1 MTNKLIRLSKLIS
14 HAGIC
19 SRKNAEFLIK
29 NGDVKINDN
38 VFKEFFI
45 EKSLIKSIKVK
56 DKPLTNI
63 KTRVWILNKPV
74 GYVSSNKEQF
84 SQKSLFRLV
93 PKDLPRVVSV
103 GRLDIKSEGL
113 LLLTTNPKLSS
124 YLEDPSNKIER
135 RYIVKVSGKIPEN
148 LDKLVEGQFLVDGIL
163 YNEIKIK
170 HPDAMLLFRVGDFY
184 ETFGED
190 AILASKI
197 LGIVLTKRAN
207 GAASHVELAGFPH
220 HSLNLYLPNFK
231 LSSYSKAFKI
241 SKSFGD
247 SILSMFKF
255 LKFVSEF

>member
-1 MTNKLIRLSKLIS
+1 MSKLIS

-56 DKPLTNI
+56 DKPLTNV

-170 HPDAMLLFRVGDFY
+170 LSNSEEKNMMEVKLTEGKNR
-184 ETFGED
+184 E
-190 AILASKI
+190 IRK
-197 LGIVLTKRAN
+197 VLNYFNLKVQKLKR
-207 GAASHVELAGFPH
+207 
-220 HSLNLYLPNFK
+220 
-231 LSSYSKAFKI
+231 I
-241 SKSFGD
+241 SFGPFELND
-247 SILSMFKF
+247 IGIGNLVEIEIKF
-255 LKFVSEF
+255 LDKLLNSIGFTDENSFRQI

>member
-29 NGDVKINDN
+29 NGYVKINDN

-170 HPDAMLLFRVGDFY
+170 LSNSEEKNMMEVKLTEGKNR
-184 ETFGED
+184 E
-190 AILASKI
+190 IRK
-197 LGIVLTKRAN
+197 VLNYFNLKVQKLKR
-207 GAASHVELAGFPH
+207 
-220 HSLNLYLPNFK
+220 
-231 LSSYSKAFKI
+231 I
-241 SKSFGD
+241 SFGPFELND
-247 SILSMFKF
+247 IGIGNLVEIEIKF
-255 LKFVSEF
+255 LDKLLNSIGFTDENNFRQI

>member
-56 DKPLTNI
+56 DKLLTNI

-170 HPDAMLLFRVGDFY
+170 LSNSEEKNMMEVKLTEGKNR
-184 ETFGED
+184 E
-190 AILASKI
+190 IRK
-197 LGIVLTKRAN
+197 VLNYFNLKVQKLKR
-207 GAASHVELAGFPH
+207 
-220 HSLNLYLPNFK
+220 
-231 LSSYSKAFKI
+231 I
-241 SKSFGD
+241 SFGPFELND
-247 SILSMFKF
+247 IGIGNLVEIEIKF
-255 LKFVSEF
+255 LDKLLNSIGFTDENNFRQI

>member
-1 MTNKLIRLSKLIS
+1 MSKLIS

-170 HPDAMLLFRVGDFY
+170 LSNSEEKNMMEVKLTEGKNR
-184 ETFGED
+184 E
-190 AILASKI
+190 IRK
-197 LGIVLTKRAN
+197 VLNYFNLKVQKLKR
-207 GAASHVELAGFPH
+207 L
-220 HSLNLYLPNFK
+220 
-231 LSSYSKAFKI
+231 
-241 SKSFGD
+241 SFGPFELND
-247 SILSMFKF
+247 IGIGNLVEIEIKF
-255 LKFVSEF
+255 LDKLLNSIGFTDENNFRQI

>member
-113 LLLTTNPKLSS
+113 LLLTTNPRLSS

-135 RYIVKVSGKIPEN
+135 RYIVKVSGKFPKN
-148 LDKLVEGQFLVDGIL
+148 LDKLVKGQFLVDGIL
-163 YNEIKIK
+163 YDEIKIK
-170 HPDAMLLFRVGDFY
+170 LSNS
-184 ETFGED
+184 GEKNMMEVKLTEGKNRE
-190 AILASKI
+190 IRK
-197 LGIVLTKRAN
+197 VLNYFNLKVQKLKR
-207 GAASHVELAGFPH
+207 
-220 HSLNLYLPNFK
+220 
-231 LSSYSKAFKI
+231 I
-241 SKSFGD
+241 SFGPFELND
-247 SILSMFKF
+247 IGIGNLVEIEIKF
-255 LKFVSEF
+255 LDKLLNSIGFTDENNFRQI

>member
-1 MTNKLIRLSKLIS
+1 MSKLIS

-29 NGDVKINDN
+29 NSDVKINDN

-170 HPDAMLLFRVGDFY
+170 LSNSEEKNMMEVKLTEGKNR
-184 ETFGED
+184 E
-190 AILASKI
+190 IRK
-197 LGIVLTKRAN
+197 VLNYFNLKVQKLKR
-207 GAASHVELAGFPH
+207 
-220 HSLNLYLPNFK
+220 
-231 LSSYSKAFKI
+231 I
-241 SKSFGD
+241 SFGPFELND
-247 SILSMFKF
+247 IGIGNLVEIEIKF
-255 LKFVSEF
+255 LDKLLNSIGFTDENNFRQI

>member
-1 MTNKLIRLSKLIS
+1 MSKLIS

-170 HPDAMLLFRVGDFY
+170 LSNSEEKNMMEVKLTEGKNR
-184 ETFGED
+184 E
-190 AILASKI
+190 IRKI
-197 LGIVLTKRAN
+197 LGYFGLKVKKLIRI
-207 GAASHVELAGFPH
+207 GYGDFF
-220 HSLNLYLPNFK
+220 LNNLKVREVIEIPVPETLLYNAK
-231 LSSYSKAFKI
+231 K
-241 SKSFGD
+241 D
-247 SILSMFKF
+247 
-255 LKFVSEF
+255 

>member
-135 RYIVKVSGKIPEN
+135 RYVVKVSGKIPKN
-148 LDKLVEGQFLVDGIL
+148 LDKLVKGQFLVDGIL

-170 HPDAMLLFRVGDFY
+170 LSNSEEKNMMEVKLTEGKNR
-184 ETFGED
+184 E
-190 AILASKI
+190 IRK
-197 LGIVLTKRAN
+197 VLNYFNLKVQKLKR
-207 GAASHVELAGFPH
+207 
-220 HSLNLYLPNFK
+220 
-231 LSSYSKAFKI
+231 I
-241 SKSFGD
+241 SFGPFELND
-247 SILSMFKF
+247 IGIGNLVEIEIKF
-255 LKFVSEF
+255 LDKLLNSIGFTDENNFRQI

>member
-1 MTNKLIRLSKLIS
+1 MSKLIS

-170 HPDAMLLFRVGDFY
+170 LSNSEEKNMMEVKLTEGKNR
-184 ETFGED
+184 E
-190 AILASKI
+190 IRK
-197 LGIVLTKRAN
+197 VLNYFNLKVQKLKR
-207 GAASHVELAGFPH
+207 
-220 HSLNLYLPNFK
+220 
-231 LSSYSKAFKI
+231 I
-241 SKSFGD
+241 SFGPFE
-247 SILSMFKF
+247 LTFF
-255 LKFVSEF
+255 LHEE

>member
-135 RYIVKVSGKIPEN
+135 RYIVKVSGKIPKN

-170 HPDAMLLFRVGDFY
+170 LPTNREKNMM
-184 ETFGED
+184 E
-190 AILASKI
+190 
-197 LGIVLTKRAN
+197 
-207 GAASHVELAGFPH
+207 VELAEGKNREIRKI
-220 HSLNLYLPNFK
+220 LNYFNLKVQK
-231 LSSYSKAFKI
+231 LKRI
-241 SKSFGD
+241 SFGPFELND
-247 SILSMFKF
+247 IGIGNLVEIEIKF
-255 LKFVSEF
+255 LDKLLNSIGFTDENNFRQI

>member
-170 HPDAMLLFRVGDFY
+170 LSNS
-184 ETFGED
+184 GEKNMMEVKLTEGKNRE
-190 AILASKI
+190 IRK
-197 LGIVLTKRAN
+197 VLNYFNLKVQKLKR
-207 GAASHVELAGFPH
+207 
-220 HSLNLYLPNFK
+220 
-231 LSSYSKAFKI
+231 I
-241 SKSFGD
+241 SFGPFELND
-247 SILSMFKF
+247 IGIGNLVEIEIKF
-255 LKFVSEF
+255 LDKLLNSIGFTDENNFRQI

>member
-1 MTNKLIRLSKLIS
+1 MSKLIS

-170 HPDAMLLFRVGDFY
+170 LSNSEEKNMMEVKLTEGKNR
-184 ETFGED
+184 E
-190 AILASKI
+190 IRKI
-197 LGIVLTKRAN
+197 LGYFGLKVKKLIRIGYGDFFLN
-207 GAASHVELAGFPH
+207 
-220 HSLNLYLPNFK
+220 SLKVREVIEIPVPKSLLYNAK
-231 LSSYSKAFKI
+231 K
-241 SKSFGD
+241 D
-247 SILSMFKF
+247 
-255 LKFVSEF
+255 

>member
-45 EKSLIKSIKVK
+45 DKSLIKSIKVK
-56 DKPLTNI
+56 DKPLTNS

-170 HPDAMLLFRVGDFY
+170 LSNSEEKNMMEVKLTEGKNR
-184 ETFGED
+184 E
-190 AILASKI
+190 IRK
-197 LGIVLTKRAN
+197 VLNYFNLKVQKLKR
-207 GAASHVELAGFPH
+207 
-220 HSLNLYLPNFK
+220 
-231 LSSYSKAFKI
+231 I
-241 SKSFGD
+241 SFGPFELND
-247 SILSMFKF
+247 IGIGNLVEIEIKF
-255 LKFVSEF
+255 LDKLLNSIGFTDENNFRQI

>member
-148 LDKLVEGQFLVDGIL
+148 LHKLVEGQFLVDGIL

-170 HPDAMLLFRVGDFY
+170 LSNSGQKNMMEVKLTEGKNR
-184 ETFGED
+184 E
-190 AILASKI
+190 IRK
-197 LGIVLTKRAN
+197 VLNYFNLKVQKLKR
-207 GAASHVELAGFPH
+207 
-220 HSLNLYLPNFK
+220 
-231 LSSYSKAFKI
+231 I
-241 SKSFGD
+241 SFGPFELND
-247 SILSMFKF
+247 IGIGNLVEIEIKF
-255 LKFVSEF
+255 LDKLLNSIGFTDENNFRQI

>member
-135 RYIVKVSGKIPEN
+135 RYIVKVSGKIPKN
-148 LDKLVEGQFLVDGIL
+148 LDKLVKGQFLVDGIL

-170 HPDAMLLFRVGDFY
+170 LSNNEKNMMEVKLTEGKNR
-184 ETFGED
+184 E
-190 AILASKI
+190 IRK
-197 LGIVLTKRAN
+197 VLNYFNLKVQKLKR
-207 GAASHVELAGFPH
+207 
-220 HSLNLYLPNFK
+220 
-231 LSSYSKAFKI
+231 I
-241 SKSFGD
+241 SFGPFELND
-247 SILSMFKF
+247 IGIGNLVEIEIKF
-255 LKFVSEF
+255 LDKLLNSIGFTDENNFRQI

>member
-56 DKPLTNI
+56 DKTLTNI

-170 HPDAMLLFRVGDFY
+170 LSNSEEKNMMEVKLTEGKNR
-184 ETFGED
+184 E
-190 AILASKI
+190 IRK
-197 LGIVLTKRAN
+197 VLNYFNLKVQKLKR
-207 GAASHVELAGFPH
+207 
-220 HSLNLYLPNFK
+220 
-231 LSSYSKAFKI
+231 I
-241 SKSFGD
+241 SFGPFELND
-247 SILSMFKF
+247 IGIGNLVEIEIKF
-255 LKFVSEF
+255 LDKLLNSIGFTDENNFRQI

>member
-56 DKPLTNI
+56 DKLLTNI

-135 RYIVKVSGKIPEN
+135 RYIVKVLGKIPKN

-170 HPDAMLLFRVGDFY
+170 LSNS
-184 ETFGED
+184 GEKNMMEVKLTEGKNRE
-190 AILASKI
+190 IRKVLNYFNLKVQKLKLVSIIRTRQIQKI
-197 LGIVLTKRAN
+197 
-207 GAASHVELAGFPH
+207 
-220 HSLNLYLPNFK
+220 
-231 LSSYSKAFKI
+231 
-241 SKSFGD
+241 
-247 SILSMFKF
+247 
-255 LKFVSEF
+255 

>member
-170 HPDAMLLFRVGDFY
+170 LSNSEEKNMMEVKLTEGKNR
-184 ETFGED
+184 E
-190 AILASKI
+190 IRK
-197 LGIVLTKRAN
+197 VLNYFNLKVKKLKR
-207 GAASHVELAGFPH
+207 
-220 HSLNLYLPNFK
+220 
-231 LSSYSKAFKI
+231 I
-241 SKSFGD
+241 SFGPFELND
-247 SILSMFKF
+247 IGIGNFAETEIKLLDKLLNSIGFADENNFRKI
-255 LKFVSEF
+255 

>member
-1 MTNKLIRLSKLIS
+1 MSKLIS

-135 RYIVKVSGKIPEN
+135 RYIVKVLGKIPKN

-170 HPDAMLLFRVGDFY
+170 LSNSEEKNMMEVKLTEGKNR
-184 ETFGED
+184 E
-190 AILASKI
+190 IRK
-197 LGIVLTKRAN
+197 VLNYFNLKVQKLKR
-207 GAASHVELAGFPH
+207 
-220 HSLNLYLPNFK
+220 
-231 LSSYSKAFKI
+231 I
-241 SKSFGD
+241 SFGPFELND
-247 SILSMFKF
+247 IGIGNLVEIEIKF
-255 LKFVSEF
+255 LDKLLNSIGFTDENNFRQI

>member
-170 HPDAMLLFRVGDFY
+170 LSNSEEKNMM
-184 ETFGED
+184 E
-190 AILASKI
+190 
-197 LGIVLTKRAN
+197 
-207 GAASHVELAGFPH
+207 VELNYQVNQLCVIFQVDLIYFP
-220 HSLNLYLPNFK
+220 LIWYPN
-231 LSSYSKAFKI
+231 SSYIDFE
-241 SKSFGD
+241 
-247 SILSMFKF
+247 
-255 LKFVSEF
+255 FV

>member
-135 RYIVKVSGKIPEN
+135 RYIVKVSGKIPKN
-148 LDKLVEGQFLVDGIL
+148 LDKLVKGQFLVDGIL

-170 HPDAMLLFRVGDFY
+170 LSNS
-184 ETFGED
+184 GEKNMMEVKLTEGKNRE
-190 AILASKI
+190 IRK
-197 LGIVLTKRAN
+197 VLNYFNLKVQKLKR
-207 GAASHVELAGFPH
+207 
-220 HSLNLYLPNFK
+220 
-231 LSSYSKAFKI
+231 I
-241 SKSFGD
+241 SFGPFELND
-247 SILSMFKF
+247 IEIGNLVEIEIKF
-255 LKFVSEF
+255 LDKLLNSIGFTDENNFRQI

>member
-135 RYIVKVSGKIPEN
+135 RYIVKVSGKIPKN

-170 HPDAMLLFRVGDFY
+170 LSNSEEKNMMEVKLTEGKNREIRKVLNYFNLKVQKLKRV
-184 ETFGED
+184 
-190 AILASKI
+190 
-197 LGIVLTKRAN
+197 
-207 GAASHVELAGFPH
+207 
-220 HSLNLYLPNFK
+220 
-231 LSSYSKAFKI
+231 
-241 SKSFGD
+241 SFGPFELND
-247 SILSMFKF
+247 IGIGNLVEIEIKF
-255 LKFVSEF
+255 LDKLLNSIGFTDENNFRQI

>member
-19 SRKNAEFLIK
+19 SRINAEFLIK

-135 RYIVKVSGKIPEN
+135 RYIVKVLGKIPKN
-148 LDKLVEGQFLVDGIL
+148 LDKLVKGQFLVDGIL

-170 HPDAMLLFRVGDFY
+170 LSNSEEKNMMEVKLTEGKNR
-184 ETFGED
+184 E
-190 AILASKI
+190 IRK
-197 LGIVLTKRAN
+197 VLNYFNLKVQKLKR
-207 GAASHVELAGFPH
+207 
-220 HSLNLYLPNFK
+220 
-231 LSSYSKAFKI
+231 I
-241 SKSFGD
+241 SFGPFELND
-247 SILSMFKF
+247 IGIGNLVEIEIKF
-255 LKFVSEF
+255 LDKLLNSIGFTDENNFRQI

>member
-45 EKSLIKSIKVK
+45 QKSLIKSIKVK

-170 HPDAMLLFRVGDFY
+170 LSNSEEKNMMEVKLTEGKNR
-184 ETFGED
+184 E
-190 AILASKI
+190 IRK
-197 LGIVLTKRAN
+197 VLNYFNLKVQKLKR
-207 GAASHVELAGFPH
+207 
-220 HSLNLYLPNFK
+220 
-231 LSSYSKAFKI
+231 I
-241 SKSFGD
+241 SFGPFELND
-247 SILSMFKF
+247 IGIGNLVEIEIKF
-255 LKFVSEF
+255 LDKLLNSIGFTDENNFRQI

>member
-56 DKPLTNI
+56 DKPLPNI

-135 RYIVKVSGKIPEN
+135 KYIVKVSGKIPNN
-148 LDKLVEGQFLVDGIL
+148 LDKLVKDQFLVDGIL

-170 HPDAMLLFRVGDFY
+170 LSNSEEKNMMEVKLTEGKNR
-184 ETFGED
+184 E
-190 AILASKI
+190 IRKI
-197 LGIVLTKRAN
+197 LNYFNLKVQKLKR
-207 GAASHVELAGFPH
+207 
-220 HSLNLYLPNFK
+220 
-231 LSSYSKAFKI
+231 I
-241 SKSFGD
+241 SFGPFELND
-247 SILSMFKF
+247 IEIGNLVEIEIKF
-255 LKFVSEF
+255 LDKLLNSIGFTDENNFRQI

>member
-135 RYIVKVSGKIPEN
+135 RYIVKVLGKIPKN

-170 HPDAMLLFRVGDFY
+170 LSNSEEKNMMEVKLTEGKNR
-184 ETFGED
+184 E
-190 AILASKI
+190 IRK
-197 LGIVLTKRAN
+197 VLNYFNLKVQKLKR
-207 GAASHVELAGFPH
+207 
-220 HSLNLYLPNFK
+220 
-231 LSSYSKAFKI
+231 I
-241 SKSFGD
+241 SFGPFELND
-247 SILSMFKF
+247 IGIGNLVEIEIKF
-255 LKFVSEF
+255 LDKLLNSIGFTDENNFRQI

>member
-1 MTNKLIRLSKLIS
+1 MSKLIS

-93 PKDLPRVVSV
+93 PKNLPRVVSV

-170 HPDAMLLFRVGDFY
+170 LSNSEEKNMMEVKLTEGKNR
-184 ETFGED
+184 E
-190 AILASKI
+190 IRK
-197 LGIVLTKRAN
+197 VLNYFNLKVQKLKR
-207 GAASHVELAGFPH
+207 
-220 HSLNLYLPNFK
+220 
-231 LSSYSKAFKI
+231 I
-241 SKSFGD
+241 SFGPFELND
-247 SILSMFKF
+247 IGIGNLVEIEIKF
-255 LKFVSEF
+255 LDKLLNSIGFTDENNFRQI

>member
-135 RYIVKVSGKIPEN
+135 RYIVKVSGKIPKN
-148 LDKLVEGQFLVDGIL
+148 LDKLVEGQILVDGIL

-170 HPDAMLLFRVGDFY
+170 LSNSEEKNMMEVKLTEGKNR
-184 ETFGED
+184 E
-190 AILASKI
+190 IRK
-197 LGIVLTKRAN
+197 VLNYFNLKVQKLKR
-207 GAASHVELAGFPH
+207 
-220 HSLNLYLPNFK
+220 
-231 LSSYSKAFKI
+231 I
-241 SKSFGD
+241 SFGPFELND
-247 SILSMFKF
+247 IGIGNLVEIEIKF
-255 LKFVSEF
+255 LDKLLNSIGFTDENNFRQI

>member
-29 NGDVKINDN
+29 NGDVKINNN
-38 VFKEFFI
+38 VYKEFFI

-93 PKDLPRVVSV
+93 PKDHPRVVSV

-170 HPDAMLLFRVGDFY
+170 LSNS
-184 ETFGED
+184 GEKNMMEVKLTEGKNRE
-190 AILASKI
+190 IRK
-197 LGIVLTKRAN
+197 VLNYFNLKVQKLKR
-207 GAASHVELAGFPH
+207 
-220 HSLNLYLPNFK
+220 
-231 LSSYSKAFKI
+231 I
-241 SKSFGD
+241 SFGPFELND
-247 SILSMFKF
+247 IGIGNLVEIEIKF
-255 LKFVSEF
+255 LDKLLNSIGFTDENNFRQI

>member
-1 MTNKLIRLSKLIS
+1 MSKLIS

-135 RYIVKVSGKIPEN
+135 RYIVKVSGKIPKN
-148 LDKLVEGQFLVDGIL
+148 LDKLVKGQFLVDGIL

-170 HPDAMLLFRVGDFY
+170 LSNSEEKNMMEVKLTEGKNR
-184 ETFGED
+184 E
-190 AILASKI
+190 IRK
-197 LGIVLTKRAN
+197 VLNYFNLKVQKLKR
-207 GAASHVELAGFPH
+207 
-220 HSLNLYLPNFK
+220 
-231 LSSYSKAFKI
+231 I
-241 SKSFGD
+241 SFGPFELND
-247 SILSMFKF
+247 IGIGNLVEIEIKF
-255 LKFVSEF
+255 LDKLLNSIGFTDENNFRQI

>member
-1 MTNKLIRLSKLIS
+1 MSKLIS

-135 RYIVKVSGKIPEN
+135 RYIVKVSGKIPKN
-148 LDKLVEGQFLVDGIL
+148 LDKLVKGQILVDGIL

-170 HPDAMLLFRVGDFY
+170 LSNSEEKNMMEVKLTEGKNR
-184 ETFGED
+184 E
-190 AILASKI
+190 IRK
-197 LGIVLTKRAN
+197 VLNYFNLKVQKLKR
-207 GAASHVELAGFPH
+207 
-220 HSLNLYLPNFK
+220 
-231 LSSYSKAFKI
+231 I
-241 SKSFGD
+241 SFGPFELND
-247 SILSMFKF
+247 IGIGNLVEIEIKF
-255 LKFVSEF
+255 LDKLLNSIGFTNENNFRQI

>member
-1 MTNKLIRLSKLIS
+1 LSKLIS

-170 HPDAMLLFRVGDFY
+170 LSNSEEKNMMEVKLTEGKNR
-184 ETFGED
+184 E
-190 AILASKI
+190 IRK
-197 LGIVLTKRAN
+197 VLNYFNLKVQKLKR
-207 GAASHVELAGFPH
+207 
-220 HSLNLYLPNFK
+220 
-231 LSSYSKAFKI
+231 I
-241 SKSFGD
+241 SFGPFELND
-247 SILSMFKF
+247 IGIGNLVEIEIKF
-255 LKFVSEF
+255 LDKLLNSIGFTDENNFRQI

>member
-1 MTNKLIRLSKLIS
+1 MPNKLIRLSKLIS

-38 VFKEFFI
+38 VYKEFFI

-170 HPDAMLLFRVGDFY
+170 LSNNEEKNMMEVKLTEGKNR
-184 ETFGED
+184 E
-190 AILASKI
+190 IRK
-197 LGIVLTKRAN
+197 VLNYFNLKVQKLKR
-207 GAASHVELAGFPH
+207 
-220 HSLNLYLPNFK
+220 
-231 LSSYSKAFKI
+231 I
-241 SKSFGD
+241 SFGPFELND
-247 SILSMFKF
+247 IGIGNLVEIEIKF
-255 LKFVSEF
+255 LDKLLNSIGFTDENNFRQI

>member
-1 MTNKLIRLSKLIS
+1 MSKLIS

-38 VFKEFFI
+38 VYKEFFI

-135 RYIVKVSGKIPEN
+135 RYIVKVSGKIPKN
-148 LDKLVEGQFLVDGIL
+148 LDKLVKGQFLVDGIL

-170 HPDAMLLFRVGDFY
+170 LSNS
-184 ETFGED
+184 GEKNMMEVKLTEGKNRE
-190 AILASKI
+190 IRK
-197 LGIVLTKRAN
+197 VLNYFNLKVQKLKR
-207 GAASHVELAGFPH
+207 
-220 HSLNLYLPNFK
+220 
-231 LSSYSKAFKI
+231 I
-241 SKSFGD
+241 SFGPLELND
-247 SILSMFKF
+247 IGIGNLVEIEIKF
-255 LKFVSEF
+255 LDKLLNSIGFTDENNFRQI

>member
-19 SRKNAEFLIK
+19 SGKNAEFLIK

-170 HPDAMLLFRVGDFY
+170 LSNSEEKNMMEVKLTEGKNR
-184 ETFGED
+184 E
-190 AILASKI
+190 IRK
-197 LGIVLTKRAN
+197 VLNYFNLKVQKLKR
-207 GAASHVELAGFPH
+207 
-220 HSLNLYLPNFK
+220 
-231 LSSYSKAFKI
+231 I
-241 SKSFGD
+241 SFGPFELND
-247 SILSMFKF
+247 IGIGNLVEIEIKF
-255 LKFVSEF
+255 LDKLLNSIGFTDENNFRQI

>member
-1 MTNKLIRLSKLIS
+1 MPNKLIRLSKLIS

-38 VFKEFFI
+38 VFKDFFI

-56 DKPLTNI
+56 DKLLTKI

-170 HPDAMLLFRVGDFY
+170 LSNSEEKNMMEVKLTEGKNR
-184 ETFGED
+184 E
-190 AILASKI
+190 IRK
-197 LGIVLTKRAN
+197 VLNYFNLKVQKLKR
-207 GAASHVELAGFPH
+207 
-220 HSLNLYLPNFK
+220 
-231 LSSYSKAFKI
+231 I
-241 SKSFGD
+241 SFGPFELND
-247 SILSMFKF
+247 IGIGNLVEIEIKF
-255 LKFVSEF
+255 LDKLLNSIGFTDENNFRQI

>member
-135 RYIVKVSGKIPEN
+135 RYIVKVSGKIHEN

-170 HPDAMLLFRVGDFY
+170 LSNSEEKNMMEVKLTEGKNR
-184 ETFGED
+184 E
-190 AILASKI
+190 IRK
-197 LGIVLTKRAN
+197 VLNYFNLKVQKLKR
-207 GAASHVELAGFPH
+207 
-220 HSLNLYLPNFK
+220 
-231 LSSYSKAFKI
+231 I
-241 SKSFGD
+241 SFGPFELND
-247 SILSMFKF
+247 IGIGNLVEIEIKF
-255 LKFVSEF
+255 LDKLLNSIGFTDENNFRQI

>member
-1 MTNKLIRLSKLIS
+1 MSKLIS

-29 NGDVKINDN
+29 NGDVKINDS

-135 RYIVKVSGKIPEN
+135 RYIVKVSGKIPKN
-148 LDKLVEGQFLVDGIL
+148 LDKLVKGQILVDGIL

-170 HPDAMLLFRVGDFY
+170 LSNS
-184 ETFGED
+184 GEKNMMEVKLTEGKNRE
-190 AILASKI
+190 IRK
-197 LGIVLTKRAN
+197 VLNYFNLKVQKLKR
-207 GAASHVELAGFPH
+207 
-220 HSLNLYLPNFK
+220 
-231 LSSYSKAFKI
+231 I
-241 SKSFGD
+241 SFGPFALND
-247 SILSMFKF
+247 IGIGNLVEIEIKF
-255 LKFVSEF
+255 LDKLLNSIGFTDENNFRQI

>member
-135 RYIVKVSGKIPEN
+135 RYIVKVSGKIPKN
-148 LDKLVEGQFLVDGIL
+148 LDKLVKGQFLVDGIL

-170 HPDAMLLFRVGDFY
+170 LSNSEEKNMMEVKLTEGKNR
-184 ETFGED
+184 E
-190 AILASKI
+190 IRK
-197 LGIVLTKRAN
+197 VLNYFNLKVQKLKR
-207 GAASHVELAGFPH
+207 
-220 HSLNLYLPNFK
+220 
-231 LSSYSKAFKI
+231 I
-241 SKSFGD
+241 SFGPFELND
-247 SILSMFKF
+247 IRIGNLVETEIKF
-255 LKFVSEF
+255 LDKLLNSIGFTDENNFRQI